1 MSLCDFEDRVSVYIG
16 YGNTI
21 SIVPIA
27 NTKTGEI
34 IDMTAATHVN
44 VCIGTAVASS
54 TDVPSYIWWDEVDDE
69 WQIHFKPGMFSGLP
83 TGEQNATIVVF
94 SNTYPNGL
102 VITSDFPLTI
112 QGVC

>member
-1 MSLCDFEDRVSVYIG
+1 MSLCDLEERVSVYVG

-27 NTKTGEI
+27 NTRTGEI

-44 VCIGTAVASS
+44 VCVGSLVASS
-54 TDVPSYIWWDEVDDE
+54 TDSPSYIWWDEVDDE
-69 WQIHFKPGMFSGLP
+69 WQIHFKPGMFDGIP

-102 VITSDFPLTI
+102 VITNEFPLTVY
-112 QGVC
+112 GVC